1 MAVTLSLALTN
12 TATETTT
19 TLLTA
24 ASSSVLHNSYNV
36 SKSLTASTSQPVTK
50 VGGGELTM
58 SAGAGTINLA
68 ALTGVGGTVDMTG
81 LKVQSAFF
89 RNKSTNANPI
99 TIVVGASNGY
109 ELLGATMNIVLQPG
123 QWIAIDGN
131 EQTPDVA
138 SADRTIDISGTASQV
153 LEYQIV
159 AG

>member
-1 MAVTLSLALTN
+1 MSVTLSLALTH
-12 TATETTT
+12 TARETTT
-19 TLLTA
+19 SILTA
-24 ASSSVLHNSYNV
+24 ASSEVTHNSYNV
-36 SKSLTASTSQPVTK
+36 SKSLTGASAQPVTK
-50 VGGGELTM
+50 VGGGELTL
-58 SAGAGTINLA
+58 SAGAGSINLA
-68 ALTGVGGTVDMTG
+68 ALAGVGGTVDMTT

-99 TIVVGASNGY
+99 TIVVGAANGY
-109 ELLGATMNIVLQPG
+109 ELLGATMNIVLKPG

-138 SADRTIDISGTASQV
+138 AADRTLDVSGTGSQV